1 VNVMLSNS
9 NKECG
14 FEHEIVSY
22 MYDELGAAERT
33 QFETHLMDCTSC
45 TDEFAAVSFSRFSV
59 FEWHKEE
66 FAHLATPEI
75 VIPYEPRKVAVESG
89 GWFAGFSEIFA
100 FARSPLAIGTAFA
113 VLLGIGFVGFT
124 LVGTGGNELASNIV
138 VPPVVIEQKIES
150 PMVVGLPVSVVGED
164 PIATDEVRPVIAGS
178 RQVRPKVARQ
188 ISPSR
193 RVVEDRSVPNPTR
206 QARRTLVLSDL
217 GDDDE
222 DSLRLSDMFDEIGG

>member
-1 VNVMLSNS
+1 MVNIA

-22 MYDELGAAERT
+22 MYDELGGAERT
-33 QFETHLMDCTSC
+33 QFETHLVDCSAC

-59 FEWHKEE
+59 FEWQKEE

-75 VIPYEPRKVAVESG
+75 VIPYESRKVAIESS
-89 GWFAGFSEIFA
+89 GWFGGFSEIFA
-100 FARSPLAIGTAFA
+100 FARSPLAVGTAFA
-113 VLLGIGFVGFT
+113 VLLGIGFVGFS
-124 LVGTGGNELASNIV
+124 LVGTGGNEIASNIV

-150 PMVVGLPVSVVGED
+150 PMVVGLPVSVVDED
-164 PIATDEVRPVIAGS
+164 PIATDEVRPVVAGS
-178 RQVRPKVARQ
+178 RQVRPKVGRQ

-206 QARRTLVLSDL
+206 QARRAPVLSDL
-217 GDDDE
+217 GEDDE

>member
-1 VNVMLSNS
+1 MLNND

-33 QFETHLMDCTSC
+33 QFETHLKNCGSC
-45 TDEFAAVSFSRFSV
+45 TDEFAAVSLSRFSV
-59 FEWHKEE
+59 FEWQKEE
-66 FAHLATPEI
+66 FAQIATPEI
-75 VIPYEPRKVAVESG
+75 VIPYEARKVGIVSG

-113 VLLGIGFVGFT
+113 VVLGIGFIGFNF
-124 LVGTGGNELASNIV
+124 VGTGTNEIASNIA

-150 PMVVGLPVSVVGED
+150 PMVVDLPVSIVDED
-164 PIATDEVRPVIAGS
+164 SIAAVEVRPVMAGS

-193 RVVEDRSVPNPTR
+193 PVVEDRSLPNPTR
-206 QARRTLVLSDL
+206 QARRAPVLNDL
-217 GDDDE
+217 GEDDE